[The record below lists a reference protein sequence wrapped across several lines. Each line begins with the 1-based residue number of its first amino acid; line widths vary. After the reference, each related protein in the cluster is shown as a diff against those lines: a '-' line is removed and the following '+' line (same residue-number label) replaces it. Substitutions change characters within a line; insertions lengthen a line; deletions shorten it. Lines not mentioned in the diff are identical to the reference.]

1 MDRIEITEVGL
12 RDGLQNEK
20 TFFPTADK
28 IDIGNRLV
36 AAGLHRLEATSFVSP
51 KAVPQLADA
60 EAVIGGIKPA
70 DGLVLEALVP
80 NERGAKRAMAAN
92 VKVWVAFASATES
105 HSLANSNAS
114 IETALERIKPLGEL
128 AKSAGAELY
137 GSVAV
142 AFDCPFE
149 GQVGTAQVLRLA
161 EAYHAMGI
169 RVLKLGD
176 TIGSA
181 SPRRVKE
188 LVSSLQAELPD
199 MQLILHFHDTRG
211 MGLANVM
218 SGLEAGANRFESALG
233 GLGGCPFA
241 PGALGNISTED
252 LVHLLHLEGLST
264 GIDLPALIGV
274 GKLLESRLGRPLPAR
289 LLRSEPVGTLYDLN
303 ASARASG

>member
-1 MDRIEITEVGL
+1 MNRIEITEVGL
-12 RDGLQNEK
+12 RDGLQSEK
-20 TFFPTADK
+20 PFFATADK
-28 IDIGNRLV
+28 IDLGNRLV
-36 AAGLHRLEATSFVSP
+36 AAGLRRLEATSFVSP
-51 KAVPQLADA
+51 RAVPQLADA
-60 EAVIGGIKPA
+60 EAVIAGIIPL

-80 NERGAKRAMAAN
+80 NERGAARATATN
-92 VKVWVAFASATES
+92 VNVWVAFASASES
-105 HSLANSNAS
+105 HSLANSNVNVD
-114 IETALERIKPLGEL
+114 TALERIKPLGEL

-142 AFDCPFE
+142 AYDCPFE
-149 GQVGTAQVLRLA
+149 GQVGTAQVLKLA
-161 EAYHAMGI
+161 KAYHAMGV

-181 SPRRVKE
+181 SPRRVRE
-188 LVSSLQAELPD
+188 LVKSLNAELPD

-218 SGLEAGANRFESALG
+218 AGLEEGVSRYESAIG

-264 GIDLPALIGV
+264 GIDLPALIAV
-274 GKLLESRLGRPLPAR
+274 GKSLENKLDRRLPAR
-289 LLRSEPVGTLYDLN
+289 LLRSDPVGTLYDLN
-303 ASARASG
+303 AAVRASG